1 NICRLQ
7 SHKNKEADRIS
18 RTKKDSVY
26 EHFSDGVSK
35 GLYFNGQVIT
45 PLSQGIK
52 KVYSN
57 QKFTQDLGMLLC
69 DFWWDID
76 YQNTQNEGGVSFPTA
91 KKPELLLSR
100 IIEMC
105 TNENDIVLDY
115 HLGSGTTAAV
125 ALKSNRQFIG
135 IEQLDYGEN
144 DSIKRL
150 KNVIDGE
157 QSGVS
162 KAYDWKGGG
171 SFVYAELK
179 KLNSDIVELVE
190 KANNDKTLE
199 KAFDLIKRKG
209 FVSYK
214 VNVSDID
221 IKSNSFN
228 ELSFED
234 KQRFLIEILDKNQLY
249 LNFSEI
255 EDEDYQVSQQ
265 DKNLNHAFYKS

>member
-1 NICRLQ
+1 
-7 SHKNKEADRIS
+7 
-18 RTKKDSVY
+18 
-26 EHFSDGVSK
+26 
-35 GLYFNGQVIT
+35 
-45 PLSQGIK
+45 
-52 KVYSN
+52 
-57 QKFTQDLGMLLC
+57 MLLC
-69 DFWWDID
+69 DFWDDID
-76 YQNTQNEGGVSFPTA
+76 FQNTQHEGGVSFPTA

-199 KAFDLIKRKG
+199 KAFDLIQRKG